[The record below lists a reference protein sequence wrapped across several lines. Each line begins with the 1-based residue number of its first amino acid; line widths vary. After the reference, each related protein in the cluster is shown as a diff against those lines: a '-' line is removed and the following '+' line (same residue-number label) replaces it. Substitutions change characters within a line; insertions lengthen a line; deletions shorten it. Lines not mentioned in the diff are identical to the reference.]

1 MTDDPRLQPKPVS
14 SSAVCEQVY
23 HVFPNDLNAQ
33 NTVFGGLVMALM
45 DRYAAVVAQRHSQSV
60 CVTVGV
66 DAVHFL
72 APAVGGDTLIF
83 NVAVNRA
90 WRTSM
95 EIGCRVEAEAVGRT
109 ERRRHR
115 RRAPAPCSSAGDPG
129 ERGRK
134 APPRRSGA
142 APRQPPGACRSG
154 EEAAPERSRAAA
166 SAAGLEHF
174 RIRCM
179 PDSKTMPWLH

>member
-1 MTDDPRLQPKPVS
+1 
-14 SSAVCEQVY
+14 VCEQVY
-23 HVFPNDLNAQ
+23 HVFPYDLNAQ

-109 ERRRHR
+109 ERRHILSAYFTFVATDAAHRPRAVPQVIPVSADEKRRHAEAELR
-115 RRAPAPCSSAGDPG
+115 RVNRLEHAEAVKKLRLS
-129 ERGRK
+129 
-134 APPRRSGA
+134 
-142 APRQPPGACRSG
+142 
-154 EEAAPERSRAAA
+154 EAALPHPPPA
-166 SAAGLEHF
+166 
-174 RIRCM
+174 
-179 PDSKTMPWLH
+179 

>member
-1 MTDDPRLQPKPVS
+1 MTEQDRLQPKSVS
-14 SSAVCEQVY
+14 LSAVREQVY

-33 NTVFGGLVMALM
+33 NTVFGGLIMALM
-45 DRYAAVVAQRHSQSV
+45 DRYAAVVAQRHAEGV

-95 EIGCRVEAEAVGRT
+95 EIGCRVEAEAIGGQNN
-109 ERRRHR
+109 RRHILSAYLTFVATDATHRPCPVPPVLPESSEEKR
-115 RRAPAPCSSAGDPG
+115 RY
-129 ERGRK
+129 
-134 APPRRSGA
+134 
-142 APRQPPGACRSG
+142 
-154 EEAAPERSRAAA
+154 EEAELRRESRLRHAEAVKALRLKAANI
-166 SAAGLEHF
+166 LQQTEQ
-174 RIRCM
+174 
-179 PDSKTMPWLH
+179 